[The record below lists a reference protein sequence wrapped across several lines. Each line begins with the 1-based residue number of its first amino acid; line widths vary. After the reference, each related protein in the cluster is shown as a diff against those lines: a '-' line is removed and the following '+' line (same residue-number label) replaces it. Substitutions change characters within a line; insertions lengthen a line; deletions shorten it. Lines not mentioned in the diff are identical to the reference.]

1 MDHLQQ
7 QPNFK
12 EQAKGFFFLLNHN
25 QLLEVCVRIVS
36 ILQTWL
42 HETVKAQYC
51 VT

>member
-12 EQAKGFFFLLNHN
+12 EQAKGFVLLNHD

-36 ILQTWL
+36 ILHTWL